1 MGFINHEYD
10 CKLDAKGRLV
20 LPAKLKAAIPETD
33 GNVLMLMR
41 GFEPCLTLYPMV
53 EFNKTAS
60 RIAGL
65 NEMKKE
71 DRNIQRNFFR
81 RSVEVELDSA
91 GRILIPKNMLEAL
104 KVDKEVLVM
113 GVGKKIEIWN
123 REVYNELY
131 DMPDE
136 EFGERVEKLMTD
148 E

>member
-20 LPAKLKAAIPETD
+20 LPAKLKAAIPETEGD
-33 GNVLMLMR
+33 VLMLMR
-41 GFEPCLTLYPMV
+41 GFEPCLTLYPMM

-60 RIAGL
+60 RVAGL

-91 GRILIPKNMLEAL
+91 GRILIPKSMLEAV
-104 KVDKEVLVM
+104 KIDKEALVM
-113 GVGKKIEIWN
+113 GVGRKIEIWN
-123 REVYNELY
+123 RKVYDDLY
-131 DMPDE
+131 NMEDE
-136 EFGERVEKLMTD
+136 ELGERMEKVMTD